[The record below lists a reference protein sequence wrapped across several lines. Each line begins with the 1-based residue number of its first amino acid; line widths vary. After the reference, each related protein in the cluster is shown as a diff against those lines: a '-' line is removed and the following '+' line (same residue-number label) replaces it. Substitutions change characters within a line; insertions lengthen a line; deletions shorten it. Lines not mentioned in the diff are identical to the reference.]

1 MKITKKS
8 KVVRKVTASTEY
20 IKAANE
26 DFDEFDD
33 ADMEDINDA
42 DGVIDALDDLSDS
55 VDELQDTVDDMEED
69 QVDIAINNNIAD
81 HFIAEC
87 DKCHGIFIS
96 AVVDS
101 DQDIEYVTGLCPL
114 CGRETDQYLKWIIKA
129 AE

>member
-1 MKITKKS
+1 MLIKKNNKI
-8 KVVRKVTASTEY
+8 VRKVTASTTY
-20 IKAANE
+20 VKAADE

-33 ADMEDINDA
+33 VDMEDVDDA
-42 DGVIDALDDLSDS
+42 DGVIDALDDLSDN
-55 VDELQDTVDDMEED
+55 VEELQDAVDDIEED
-69 QVDIAINNNIAD
+69 QVDIAVNNNIAD

-87 DKCHGIFIS
+87 DRCHGIFIS

>member
-1 MKITKKS
+1 MKITKNS
-8 KVVRKVTASTEY
+8 KLVRKVTASTEY
-20 IKAANE
+20 IKAADE

-33 ADMEDINDA
+33 VDMEDIDDA